1 MFLRVDK
8 LQIDL
13 PAPKRQDPN
22 AAAALQELLG
32 GKYGEMSTLGNYM
45 FQSFNFRSKS
55 KLRPFYSL
63 VAAITAEE
71 LGHVELVS
79 NGVAMLNN
87 GPDNDGDEEDGGDIS
102 DAPFEDMKDIRLA
115 AAFLSGGGGAMPVN
129 SNGQSWNND
138 FITTTGNV
146 VLDLLHNFHLEC
158 GARLH
163 KLRVYETLTDP
174 TGREVCG
181 YLLVRGSVHAHAY
194 ALALKKITGVE
205 IEKMLPTPNIPLG
218 NIPECQKYLDEG
230 SHRRLYTFSPDDY
243 KEMAGHLG
251 QRRDGAA
258 RRSAGRAE
266 GGRRHARRRQDPPA
280 HRRAL
285 GLHAGLCPGGNVRDR
300 HQALQGVALTG
311 SGRGRS
317 GLSRAF
323 HRQPQAPG
331 SSIGQSVMRFR
342 SSATVK
348 SSSGPATRSRTEMP
362 AAWTRLG
369 IAGDEGMPPVEVV
382 PLAQQPIG
390 AGLGQPGEAAHGIGR
405 QAHAIGHLGLAVR
418 VVAAA
423 AGSGRRGGCS
433 PHRCTSPRRYP
444 RPRA

>member
-8 LQIDL
+8 LQIEL
-13 PAPKRQDPN
+13 PPPAEQDPD

-32 GKYGEMSTLGNYM
+32 GKYGEMSTLGNYL

-87 GPDNDGDEEDGGDIS
+87 GPDRPGADETGPLDIS
-102 DAPFEDMKDIRLA
+102 GAPFEAMKSSRLA
-115 AAFLSGGGGAMPVN
+115 AGFLSHGGGAVPID
-129 SNGQSWNND
+129 SNGLSWNKD

-146 VLDLLHNFHLEC
+146 IFDLLHNFHLEC

-163 KLRVYETLTDP
+163 KLRVYETVSDP

-194 ALALKKITGVE
+194 ALALKHITGVE

-243 KEMAGHLG
+243 AEIASIWGNGEMALP
-251 QRRDGAA
+251 D
-258 RRSAGRAE
+258 
-266 GGRRHARRRQDPPA
+266 DPPGE
-280 HRRAL
+280 L
-285 GLHAGLCPGGNVRDR
+285 EV
-300 HQALQGVALTG
+300 V
-311 SGRGRS
+311 
-317 GLSRAF
+317 
-323 HRQPQAPG
+323 
-331 SSIGQSVMRFR
+331 
-342 SSATVK
+342 
-348 SSSGPATRSRTEMP
+348 
-362 AAWTRLG
+362 
-369 IAGDEGMPPVEVV
+369 EGMPDGGKIQELV
-382 PLAQQPIG
+382 
-390 AGLGQPGEAAHGIGR
+390 GEPSAFTPDYAPEEMYEIAAR
-405 QAHAIGHLGLAVR
+405 LTK
-418 VVAAA
+418 AA
-423 AGSGRRGGCS
+423 R
-433 PHRCTSPRRYP
+433 
-444 RPRA
+444 